1 MKEGSTMLTSMSLT
15 NFKSWPKV
23 DVLLGRISVFFGA
36 NSSGKTSLLQAL
48 LALKQ
53 TAASFDRRRAF
64 DFGEEGKEQDLVV
77 LGAFRDVVHQHE
89 ITRPVSIRLDW
100 RPAAPALL
108 GSNMTADAI
117 TYEVE
122 WSALQDDVN
131 VNRIQYQT
139 AEVQFDLKRQHAKF
153 PPYQWSLSRPD
164 HDRLDLNY
172 TISPPDSC
180 YGIPR
185 ELARTA
191 VDIDLLEFNHQFE
204 LLMERITYLGP
215 LREYPHRRYTWTGA
229 APQTIDPRGR
239 GTIEALLAAERQS
252 SNGKAHLSTPPIVE
266 RVASWLRRFE
276 LAEQFQLTPIDRE
289 KRIYEARLQ
298 THGADAIITDVGFGV
313 SQVLPII
320 VLLHFVPE
328 GSIVLL
334 EQPEIHLHPLVQA
347 EMADLFLE
355 TAHERNLQL
364 IIESHSEHLLRRLQR
379 RIAEAELPLASPEF
393 IRLYFCELSSQG
405 STLRQVETDMFGSI
419 LNWPDRFFG
428 DEAGDLDAMTQAAL
442 RRKKDLMSRG

>member
-1 MKEGSTMLTSMSLT
+1 MTRRDDATYDFQAESILRRQGRPWPLST
-15 NFKSWPKV
+15 
-23 DVLLGRISVFFGA
+23 A
-36 NSSGKTSLLQAL
+36 
-48 LALKQ
+48 
-53 TAASFDRRRAF
+53 
-64 DFGEEGKEQDLVV
+64 
-77 LGAFRDVVHQHE
+77 
-89 ITRPVSIRLDW
+89 
-100 RPAAPALL
+100 
-108 GSNMTADAI
+108 
-117 TYEVE
+117 
-122 WSALQDDVN
+122 
-131 VNRIQYQT
+131 
-139 AEVQFDLKRQHAKF
+139 
-153 PPYQWSLSRPD
+153 
-164 HDRLDLNY
+164 
-172 TISPPDSC
+172 PDSC
-180 YGIPR
+180 YAIPR
-185 ELARTA
+185 EAAREA
-191 VDIDLLEFNHQFE
+191 RNIDLLEFNHQFE
-204 LLMERITYLGP
+204 LLMGRIAYLGP

-229 APQTIDPRGR
+229 APQIIDPRGR
-239 GTIEALLAAERQS
+239 GTVEALLAAERQQA
-252 SNGKAHLSTPPIVE
+252 NGKSQQKRKSSSLVE
-266 RVASWLRRFE
+266 RVATWLNR
-276 LAEQFQLTPIDRE
+276 FQLSERFYLAPVDRD

-298 THGADAIITDVGFGV
+298 ARGAEAIITDVGFGV

-419 LNWPDRFFG
+419 LNWPERFFG
-428 DEAGDLDAMTQAAL
+428 DEAGDLDAMTRAAL